1 MNRRYKQIVF
11 LLLLLMLSGC
21 VNKQEH
27 QEVEKIEDKKETEK
41 LEDDIK
47 YTLFSKID
55 VNNKQPYVFLVNSDE
70 NSVYMQFKIYETDNL
85 LWSSKLVEPG
95 KAETLNVYK
104 LLDEGEYEL
113 KYLIT
118 SYSLIDK
125 SIIKEDVCVNQKIN
139 LNKGE

>member
-1 MNRRYKQIVF
+1 MNRRYKLIVF
-11 LLLLLMLSGC
+11 LLLLFMLSGC
-21 VNKQEH
+21 VNKQESK
-27 QEVEKIEDKKETEK
+27 EIEETKEIEK
-41 LEDDIK
+41 LENDIK
-47 YTLFSKID
+47 YTLFSTID
-55 VNNKQPYVFLVNSDE
+55 VSNKQPYVFLVNADE
-70 NSVYMQFKIYETDNL
+70 NNVYQQFKVYNNEEL

-113 KYLIT
+113 KYLVT

-139 LNKGE
+139 VNKGE